1 MSTTSHSHIA
11 GNAQKDHNET
21 NKIFVGIDVSQ
32 DSLAVHILPANESF
46 TAANSADGIRELV
59 KRFQKIA
66 PTLILFEATGG
77 LERRLLM
84 SLIAA
89 EMAVVVLNPRQARDL
104 SNGLGQ
110 GAKTDSVDAKM
121 LAKIAS
127 LDEFEPRIIPSE
139 DAMKM
144 NDLVTRK
151 QQLIDMQTMEKNRLH
166 MAKQKKLAGKIIRS
180 IEKIIDIF
188 RKQIEEIDAEIEAVI
203 KANPDWSE
211 KDKTLRSCPGVGK
224 KTAQVVLSA
233 VPELGDL
240 TRKQIA
246 RLIGLAPMKRQSG
259 KWTGEAHIGGGRSN
273 VRCALYMAAMNAVK
287 KPNIFK
293 ALYDRIRAQNKPYK
307 VAIVAVMRKLII
319 ILNVMIKTKTRWNE
333 HGVRS

>member
-1 MSTTSHSHIA
+1 MSATSQSHVA
-11 GNAQKDHNET
+11 QNAQTDHNET
-21 NKIFVGIDVSQ
+21 YVGIDVSQ
-32 DSLAVHILPANESF
+32 DSLAVHILPTNESF
-46 TAANSADGIRELV
+46 TAANSADGIKELV

-66 PTLILFEATGG
+66 PKQILFEATGG
-77 LERRLLM
+77 LERQLLAN
-84 SLIAA
+84 LAA
-89 EMAVVVLNPRQARDL
+89 AGMAVVVLNPRQARDL

-110 GAKTDSVDAKM
+110 GAKTDRVDAKM

-127 LDEFEPRIIPSE
+127 LDQFPTRPIPSE
-139 DAMKM
+139 ETMKM

-166 MAKQKKLAGKIIRS
+166 MAKQKKLAKKIIRS
-180 IEKIIDIF
+180 IEQIIDVF
-188 RKQIEEIDAEIEAVI
+188 RKQIDEIDDEINAMI

-224 KTAQVVLSA
+224 KTAQVVISA
-233 VPELGDL
+233 VPEIGDL

-246 RLIGLAPMKRQSG
+246 RLTGLAPMKRQSG
-259 KWTGEAHIGGGRSN
+259 KWTGESHIAGGRSN
-273 VRCALYMAAMNAVK
+273 VRCALYMAAMNAIKTPGV
-287 KPNIFK
+287 FK

-307 VAIVAVMRKLII
+307 VAIVAVMRKLITV
-319 ILNVMIKTKTRWNE
+319 LNVMIKTKTSWNE